1 MSIME
6 GETRAAVRSD
16 LTDAVPC
23 VPVPPWVEHDPW
35 PPEHE
40 QSLETCSDN
49 GLLRVLYDRQVS
61 LMQPGTAWHIRV
73 VQRVLTRA
81 GAERAA
87 HIAIEFNPAHDRLE
101 VHFIRVWRGDQCIEQ
116 ARSADFQILRRETQL
131 ERLAL
136 DGRLTA
142 TLLVPD
148 LRVDDRLETS
158 FTICS
163 QNPVLCGRFSSWII
177 FDAYTPWIEMRQRL
191 IRPIQRAVIMKAFNE
206 PPTATVTTSN
216 GVDDSRWSI
225 RAPERLMAEELT
237 PSWSLR
243 SPCYQVT
250 EFEHWSEISQLFEKH
265 YQDVALPPALV
276 VELDELASQ
285 CSSESGRAIEW
296 LRRVQKQL
304 RYFALALG
312 DGGLVPR
319 SLTEIWTKRFG
330 DCKDA
335 ARLYVAGARY
345 LGLDACAALVSTTS
359 GPTLVNMLP
368 SPQVFNHVAVR
379 LRIQEA
385 TYWVD
390 PTMQLQGGALEQI
403 PLVYTGWALPL
414 TRDTTELELLPEQQA
429 MQHISCEDIIRFGP
443 RADSAAVLERRI
455 DFHFLMADAVRNRIE
470 GEGLSKVSAQ
480 VLQEV
485 HRTWPDAVAKSPVQV
500 QDDFTANRLSLLA
513 AFEIRNCWKAPDR
526 SGRVAFNIADPF
538 GNELAPLKNIRRH
551 SDIFLG
557 RPRKTTWRARLKMP
571 RVWNG
576 TGWRDESDAAG
587 IRFRSELTV
596 GQQEVVFER
605 DLQIDSWSIASEK
618 AEAYA
623 KIAEKAQQNVATLW
637 ARADLEGNIGPMTAA
652 PVPQERQKFRWP
664 LFLWLGPVIL
674 GLRLLSSIG
683 SDSNDRSY
691 VVDRSAYSS
700 SNVLPAPAPA
710 AHFSSFAPVAV
721 DDPLVNCLEVGRDS
735 IGPYLHS
742 GCRTAVKVRLLRPSA
757 MEPYDL
763 TIFPGGK
770 SYVYFMPLDKSDGSL
785 AACPAADQIVDKL
798 SEMPWAHRGNPYRC
812 QHPILHP

>member
-1 MSIME
+1 MNMKE
-6 GETRAAVRSD
+6 GEIRAAARSD

-23 VPVPPWVEHDPW
+23 VPVPPWVEHDSW
-35 PPEHE
+35 PPEDE

-49 GLLRVLYDRQVS
+49 GLLRVLYDCQVS
-61 LMQPGTAWHIRV
+61 LMQPGIAWHVRV
-73 VQRVLTRA
+73 VQRILTRT

-87 HIAIEFNPAHDRLE
+87 HVAIEFNPAHDRLE
-101 VHFIRVWRGDQCIEQ
+101 VHFIRVWRGEQCIEQ
-116 ARSADFQILRRETQL
+116 ARAADFQILRRETQL

-148 LRVDDRLETS
+148 LRADDRLETS
-158 FTICS
+158 FTIYS
-163 QNPVLCGRFSSWII
+163 QNPILSGRYSSWIF
-177 FDAYTPWIEMRQRL
+177 FDAYTPWVETRQRL
-191 IRPIQRAVIMKAFNE
+191 IRPVQRTVFMKAFNE
-206 PPTATVTTSN
+206 PPTAAVTASN
-216 GVDDSRWSI
+216 GVSDSRWSV
-225 RAPERLMAEELT
+225 RAPERLTTEELT
-237 PSWSLR
+237 PPWSLR
-243 SPCYQVT
+243 NPCYQVT

-265 YQDVALPPALV
+265 YQDVALPPELV
-276 VELDELASQ
+276 AELDKLASR
-285 CSSESGRAIEW
+285 CSKESELAIEW
-296 LRRVQKQL
+296 LRLVQKQL

-345 LGLDACAALVSTTS
+345 LGLDGCAALVSTTS
-359 GPTLVNMLP
+359 GPNLVNMLP

-385 TYWVD
+385 THWVD
-390 PTMQLQGGALEQI
+390 PTMQLQGGTLEQI
-403 PLVYTGWALPL
+403 ALVYTGWALPL
-414 TRDTTELELLPEQQA
+414 TRGTTELEFLPALQA

-455 DFHFLMADAVRNRIE
+455 DFHFLMANAVRNRIE

-485 HRTWPDAVAKSPVQV
+485 HRTWPDAVEKSPAQV

-513 AFEIRNCWKAPDR
+513 VFEIRNCWKAPDR
-526 SGRVAFNIADPF
+526 SGRVGFNIADPF
-538 GNELAPLKNIRRH
+538 VGNELAPLKDIRRH

-557 RPRKTTWRARLKMP
+557 RPRKTTWRARLQMP
-571 RVWNG
+571 RAWNG
-576 TGWRDESDAAG
+576 TGWRDEFDDAG
-587 IRFRSELTV
+587 IRFRSAFLV

-605 DLQIDSWSIASEK
+605 DVEINSWSIASDK

-623 KIAEKAQQNVATLW
+623 KIAEKVRQNVATLW
-637 ARADLEGNIGPMTAA
+637 ARADLEGNIGPMTGAQMS
-652 PVPQERQKFRWP
+652 QERQKIRWP

-674 GLRLLSSIG
+674 GLRLLSSVG
-683 SDSNDRSY
+683 SNANDGNY
-691 VVDRSAYSS
+691 VVDRSAYPS
-700 SNVLPAPAPA
+700 SNLLPAPE
-710 AHFSSFAPVAV
+710 AHVSSFAPVAV
-721 DDPLVNCLEVGRDS
+721 DAPLENCLDVGGDS

-742 GCRTAVKVRLLRPSA
+742 SCKTAVKVRLLRPSGI
-757 MEPYDL
+757 EPYDV
-763 TIFPGGK
+763 TISPGGK
-770 SYVYFMPLDKSDGSL
+770 SYVYFMQLDKTDGSL
-785 AACPAADQIVDKL
+785 AACPAADQIVDKTN
-798 SEMPWAHRGNPYRC
+798 EMPWAHRGNPYRC
-812 QHPILHP
+812 QHPIRHP